1 MPSIGV
7 HVECHDPKGLR
18 QRHYQFH
25 DRHLPSQ
32 KYVSLFKELQSR
44 LEQDVSADTGVKIH
58 VQSNPGPGPEFP
70 SSCSSPGKLKFTEDG
85 WFLQPA
91 RHHHQQEGLAHPRVR
106 YPRLG
111 AFEVVVVDPV
121 DLGPLTK
128 HFKAFSKI
136 GTGKWPQV
144 DALCNRLKQVLDAA
158 RSGDAQE
165 VGRIVGRMQQISE
178 GGGGAASADSTRC
191 AAPAPAPPW
200 KPPLLSSR
208 HSGRAALARRS
219 ARRPL
224 ARTPPAPPRP
234 PAGAAFAG
242 FPAPARPTTAGAAR
256 PS

>member
-224 ARTPPAPPRP
+224 ARTRPRSYQP
-234 PAGAAFAG
+234 GEEP
-242 FPAPARPTTAGAAR
+242 
-256 PS
+256 